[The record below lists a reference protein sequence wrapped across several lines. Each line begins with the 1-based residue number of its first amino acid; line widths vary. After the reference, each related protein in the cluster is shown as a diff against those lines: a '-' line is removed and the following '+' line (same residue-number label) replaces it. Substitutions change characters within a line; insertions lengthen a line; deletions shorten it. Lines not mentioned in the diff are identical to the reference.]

1 MDQKLA
7 ILMGTR
13 GSGWWPIAAT
23 NNEDQARKTSTELN
37 LRAGAG
43 TRPGTLATMVVMVDM
58 RDMELVYTVGDEIVI
73 HRVQVDDGEVVEETL
88 YSVPFSESSDQW
100 VFGVFDESVDLME
113 VLGDE
118 TLGKVFGGSNE
129 LFAATEPSWDPS
141 DVLDIFRAHLEAREA

>member
-1 MDQKLA
+1 MEQKIA

-23 NNEDQARKTSTELN
+23 ANEGQAHRTSAELN

-43 TRPGTLATMVVMVDM
+43 SRPGTLATMVVTVDM

-73 HRVQVDDGEVVEETL
+73 HRVQVEGDQVVDDTL

-100 VFGVFDESVDLME
+100 MFGVFDESVDLME
-113 VLGDE
+113 VLGDDI
-118 TLGKVFGGSNE
+118 LGKVLGGSGE
-129 LFAATEPSWDPS
+129 LYAATDPTWDPS
-141 DVLDIFRAHLEAREA
+141 DVLDLFRKHLEARES